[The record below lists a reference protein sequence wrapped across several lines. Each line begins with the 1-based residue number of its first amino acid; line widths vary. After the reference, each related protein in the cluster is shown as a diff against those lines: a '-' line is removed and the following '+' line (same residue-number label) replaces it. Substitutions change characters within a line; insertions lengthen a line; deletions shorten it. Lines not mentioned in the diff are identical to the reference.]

1 MAFWSIFNLKMHKA
15 LIVLLLSAKTEA
27 FYKPN
32 RTRHHHTTKSHIHVY
47 GRHQERR
54 AWTEI
59 RDIRYWYGIQFTGK
73 TRDTNVRTGETVT
86 QIHVRHWIVPHWKTE
101 LKSLGRYSK
110 YVKKHHF
117 QKIRVKTHLF
127 VLMTNE
133 RQHNRRCCGGDLG
146 PSRVSAPTPTIGIT
160 GKILVIVIE

>member
-1 MAFWSIFNLKMHKA
+1 ML
-15 LIVLLLSAKTEA
+15 VLSAKTET
-27 FYKPN
+27 FYELY
-32 RTRHHHTTKSHIHVY
+32 RTRHHHSTKSHLHVY

-54 AWTEI
+54 AWTKI
-59 RDIRYWYGIQFTGK
+59 YGIRYTVLVRYRVVSK